1 MSLKLKNKL
10 CAFSMIEMLIAL
22 AVTSLCG
29 LLLMGPMD
37 RALATSREKQFWQ
50 NFEQLWQSAVIES
63 PLNKMPNIINFNE
76 DKMTII
82 NGKNKISLNYPKTVT
97 VKKQVTIKISKSGQ
111 ITGKTVNFKSTLPN
125 RNQKLVFQIGWGQ
138 FIRRDVE

>member
-1 MSLKLKNKL
+1 
-10 CAFSMIEMLIAL
+10 MIEMLIAL

-82 NGKNKISLNYPKTVT
+82 NGKNKISLN
-97 VKKQVTIKISKSGQ
+97 
-111 ITGKTVNFKSTLPN
+111 
-125 RNQKLVFQIGWGQ
+125 
-138 FIRRDVE
+138 

>member
-1 MSLKLKNKL
+1 
-10 CAFSMIEMLIAL
+10 MLITL
-22 AVTSLCG
+22 AVTSACG

-37 RALATSREKQFWQ
+37 QVLATAKEKQFWQ
-50 NFEQLWQSAVIES
+50 SFEQLWQSAVVEA
-63 PLNKMPNIINFNE
+63 PMNKLPSVINFND

-82 NGKNKISLNYPKTVT
+82 NGTGKIKLDYPETVT
-97 VKKQVTIKISKSGQ
+97 VKKRVSIKISKSGQ

-138 FIRRDVE
+138 FIRKDGD